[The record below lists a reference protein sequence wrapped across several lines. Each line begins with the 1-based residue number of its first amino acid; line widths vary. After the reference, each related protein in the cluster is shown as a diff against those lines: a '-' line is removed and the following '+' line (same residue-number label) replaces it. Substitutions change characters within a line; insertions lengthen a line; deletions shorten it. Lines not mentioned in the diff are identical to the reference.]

1 MYPELFGTMVTPKVD
16 ELIATPYRHDG
27 SKEAAEQYFED
38 GFVDV
43 FTSAAVAPDDVPM
56 TVLCLQAV

>member
-1 MYPELFGTMVTPKVD
+1 MATPKVD
-16 ELIATPYRHDG
+16 ELIKMPYRHDG

-43 FTSAAVAPDDVPM
+43 FTSACDAQPDM
-56 TVLCLQAV
+56 FR